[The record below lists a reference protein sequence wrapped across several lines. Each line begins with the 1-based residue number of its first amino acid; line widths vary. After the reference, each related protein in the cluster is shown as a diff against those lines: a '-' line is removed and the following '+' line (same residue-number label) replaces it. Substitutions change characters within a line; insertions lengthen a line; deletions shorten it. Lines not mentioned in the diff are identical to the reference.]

1 MDQYKSVFCIGPFKY
16 PVGMEKKKQEET
28 SPPDQ
33 NHPLYASDRDR
44 VDALLGH
51 KGHPNEDQLT
61 TAAMLLNRYDGFQ
74 GAMDLQE
81 DLTKVVK
88 SWGFDREALNAKTRA
103 IWSSGWRPGTATSG
117 DDVGSG
123 ADVVDKET

>member
-1 MDQYKSVFCIGPFKY
+1 MDQYKSGFCIGPFKY

-74 GAMDLQE
+74 GAMDLQG
-81 DLTKVVK
+81 DLKLGSTDLLYRTDMSVGLRPAAIIRGLVHHLPG
-88 SWGFDREALNAKTRA
+88 GFCLHRHHKN
-103 IWSSGWRPGTATSG
+103 
-117 DDVGSG
+117 
-123 ADVVDKET
+123 